1 MGSFAPIAH
10 PCLSVMSLWNK
21 PLCKALKGVRTAVK
35 KKAKLKKD
43 GMTERTQMTTIDHL
57 CLFLLYVV
65 MRPSWFHSA
74 AISKPSPD
82 KIDDFRGPLDWS
94 GQIWQILKPDVRS
107 GPILVKSA
115 HA

>member
-21 PLCKALKGVRTAVK
+21 PICKASKGARTAAK

-65 MRPSWFHSA
+65 MRLSWFHSA
-74 AISKPSPD
+74 AISKPPELVRTKSTIFEARWTGPD
-82 KIDDFRGPLDWS
+82 KFGRF
-94 GQIWQILKPDVRS
+94 
-107 GPILVKSA
+107 
-115 HA
+115 